1 MMLRLRLKKQEY
13 HFYKYFELKDGY
25 VCTKQHSR
33 LFMYKKS
40 QDLGCYRTV
49 LSTFWIVTSQLSED
63 IMLKMG
69 ISKKGITNEDNVEDH
84 YFHKLPVFNEVLI
97 MTYNIKLNA
106 KDVKFFVD
114 AASKCDFHIDVY
126 TNNHNAVDA
135 KSILGVLG
143 LDLTRTLTVAAHG
156 YDAEFDKFV
165 KGYAVAC

>member
-1 MMLRLRLKKQEY
+1 MGDYSFL
-13 HFYKYFELKDGY
+13 
-25 VCTKQHSR
+25 
-33 LFMYKKS
+33 
-40 QDLGCYRTV
+40 
-49 LSTFWIVTSQLSED
+49 LSTFWIVTSDWCKD

-69 ISKKGITNEDNVEDH
+69 ISKKGITNGDDAEDH
-84 YFHKLPVFNEVLI
+84 HFCKLPVFIEVLI

-106 KDVKFFVD
+106 KDVKYFVD
-114 AASKCDFHIDVY
+114 AATKCDFHIDVY

-156 YDAEFDKFV
+156 YDAEFDKFI